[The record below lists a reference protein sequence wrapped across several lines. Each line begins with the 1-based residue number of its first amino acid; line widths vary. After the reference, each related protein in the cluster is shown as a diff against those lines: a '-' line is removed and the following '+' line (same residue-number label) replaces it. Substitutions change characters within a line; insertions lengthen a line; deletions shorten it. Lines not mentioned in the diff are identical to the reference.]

1 MMQHAR
7 QAVAQSHAAGKA
19 VITVHR
25 CFQIDPSLL
34 VQAVIHIAECRLT
47 LAARQPVKGIALF
60 KAGQRLA
67 TVLGL
72 KLAGARAST

>member
-1 MMQHAR
+1 M
-7 QAVAQSHAAGKA
+7 V
-19 VITVHR
+19 TVHR

-47 LAARQPVKGIALF
+47 LAARHVKGIALF

-72 KLAGARAST
+72 KLAGGACFYLTLGIE